1 MNIQIPSVLNKIN
14 NLLPGTVWENN
25 LFLVGGSVRDL
36 VLDKNSNPKDLDL
49 VTEASAIDLVNFL
62 HSQNILDD
70 EPVIYGNFGTAMVY
84 IDKTPIEVIQCRKE
98 SYRGNSRK
106 PDVEPGTYV
115 DDALRRDFTINT
127 LRADLT
133 TGEVIDTLGTTFD
146 GLGSGLDG
154 LKYKILVTPL
164 PSEKTFEEDPL
175 RMLRAVRFKN
185 KYCLEYDN
193 HLLVG
198 LEASTSRLSIVSAER
213 IKDELDKIISLNNCH
228 QAFVEMNQTGMLD
241 HLFDFKEKLD
251 KNKSLSILEEVAK
264 WSYIPETRW
273 AAFWHTYPI
282 EDLPRIL
289 AKAKFSNYE
298 IGLIWSQVKHCNIFR
313 SEMFS
318 FANGKRLYLKF
329 GENLSQFLLLCKT
342 IKEVNDEKFDWRW
355 VENSIEE
362 AMRFSLEEL
371 RSPLSGIEVMK
382 ILNIP
387 QGPEVGKAIDFLT
400 EEVIEGRIKPLN
412 KVEATQALQRF
423 KDLQK
428 V

>member
-1 MNIQIPSVLNKIN
+1 MNIQIPPVLQKIN
-14 NLLPGTVWENN
+14 NLLPGTVWEDN
-25 LFLVGGSVRDL
+25 LFLVGGAVRDL
-36 VLDKNSNPKDLDL
+36 VLDETSNPKDLDL
-49 VTEASAIDLVNFL
+49 VTEASAIDLVNYL
-62 HSQNILDD
+62 HSQNILDG

-98 SYRGNSRK
+98 SYRGSSRK

-133 TGEVIDTLGTTFD
+133 TGEVIDTLGFAIFYLENSILSTPTTSYIT
-146 GLGSGLDG
+146 LQ
-154 LKYKILVTPL
+154 
-164 PSEKTFEEDPL
+164 EDPL
-175 RMLRAVRFKN
+175 RMLRAIRFKN
-185 KYCLEYDN
+185 KYNLEYDYV
-193 HLLVG
+193 LI
-198 LEASTSRLSIVSAER
+198 EAIKKSVSKFSIVSAER
-213 IKDELDKIISLNNCH
+213 IKDELEKIICLNNCY

-251 KNKSLSILEEVAK
+251 KSKSLSILEELAK

-289 AKAKFSNYE
+289 AKSKFSNYE
-298 IGLIWSQVKHCNIFR
+298 IGLIWLQVKHCNIFK
-313 SEMFS
+313 SEMLS
-318 FANGKRLYLKF
+318 FADGKRLYLKF
-329 GENLSQFLLLCKT
+329 GKNLPQFLLLCKT
-342 IKEVNDEKFDWRW
+342 LKEVNGEKFDWKW
-355 VENSIEE
+355 VENSVDE
-362 AMRFSLEEL
+362 AIRFTLEEL
-371 RSPLSGIEVMK
+371 RSPLSGIEVME

-400 EEVIEGRIKPLN
+400 EEVIEGRIKPLS

-423 KDLQK
+423 KD